1 MRFKSSVSLVIHPP
15 SNPNLI
21 LSVRRPDDDSEFPGL
36 WGLPACS
43 MGENESSESAA
54 YRIGPEKLGIDVK
67 VGSRIAEGTQI
78 RSNYQL
84 KMVLFES
91 ISPSELITLPN
102 YLAGKTYYTNWR
114 WVELSY
120 FKDSAEKGSLCC
132 ELLINHSSTDCNLL
146 DKPTLI

>member
-1 MRFKSSVSLVIHPP
+1 MKFKSSVSLVVRPP

-21 LSVRRPDDDSEFPGL
+21 LAVRRPDDDSEFPGL

-43 MGENESSESAA
+43 MEKNESFESAA
-54 YRIGPEKLGIDVK
+54 YRIGPEKLGVHVT
-67 VGSRIAEGTQI
+67 VGSRIAKGTQN

-102 YLAGKTYYTNWR
+102 SLAGKTYYTDWR

-132 ELLINHSSTDCNLL
+132 ELLINHSSSDYNHL
-146 DKPTLI
+146 DKPSLI